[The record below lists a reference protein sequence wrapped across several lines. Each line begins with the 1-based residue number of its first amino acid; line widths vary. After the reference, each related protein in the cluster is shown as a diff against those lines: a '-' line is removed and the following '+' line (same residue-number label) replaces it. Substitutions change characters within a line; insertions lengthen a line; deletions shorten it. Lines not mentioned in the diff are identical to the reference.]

1 MRPAIALKTSKSNQ
15 LDLKVI
21 AESESRMKELLD
33 DGDPSKALQTGKLMA
48 KAWAKSLAE
57 NGHARLAHSF
67 MYVVMAGFWK
77 QVHGFTL
84 TQRELPKLNGIAL
97 SPLDES
103 VIAVASA
110 IGKAAGKLEII
121 TASYEL
127 GNIYTSILPD
137 SMRSGQG
144 IFYTPPA
151 LTQRLLKITEYAGV
165 DWKTAR
171 VIDPACGGGAFLM
184 PVALK
189 MVAALAEQTSAAN
202 IIRHIE
208 THLKGYEIDAFGAW
222 LTQVFVAAA
231 LRDLLRD
238 THSQLASLVTV
249 CDSLNTTIPD
259 GHLKFDLVIGN
270 PPYGKVKLTDDIR
283 NRYNDS
289 LYGHANYYGLF
300 THLALDLVKE
310 DGVIGFLTPTSF
322 LSGEYFKNLR
332 RLLRTRS
339 NPVEIDFVAVRKGVF
354 EDVLQETMLAVYQK
368 KVVNKACIKVNQI
381 TTLPGAKLEITNAGN
396 FPLAKDISAPWIL
409 PRNIDQGLTVKAMKR
424 MPLTLKDYGYK
435 VSTGPL
441 VWNRHKEQLVK
452 KTGKDCYP
460 IIWSE
465 AVTQDGRFILRAEKK
480 NHEPFFKF
488 KVGNESLVVHKP
500 CIILQRTTAKEQD
513 KRLIAA
519 MLPAELI
526 ARRNGVVIENHL
538 NMVLPVKENPPVGL
552 AVLTA
557 LLNSVVV
564 NDAFRTISGSVAV
577 SAYELESLPL
587 PRINQLTELE
597 GLVAAGDDQQL
608 IEQACYQLYHN
619 QINK

>member
-1 MRPAIALKTSKSNQ
+1 MRPAITLKTSKSN
-15 LDLKVI
+15 LLNLKGI

-33 DGDPSKALQTGKLMA
+33 DGDPSKALQSGKLMA
-48 KAWAKSLAE
+48 KAWAKNLAE
-57 NGHARLAHSF
+57 SEHLITARSF
-67 MYVVMAGFWK
+67 MYVVMAGFWE
-77 QVHGFTL
+77 QTHGL
-84 TQRELPKLNGIAL
+84 ILPKRELPQLNSITL
-97 SPLDES
+97 SPLDGS
-103 VIAVASA
+103 AVAVASA

-151 LTQRLLKITEYAGV
+151 LTQRLLKITESAGV
-165 DWKTAR
+165 KWQTAR
-171 VIDPACGGGAFLM
+171 VIDPACGGGAFLT

-189 MVAALAEQTSAAN
+189 MAASLAGRPAAD
-202 IIRHIE
+202 IIQHIE
-208 THLKGYEIDAFGAW
+208 THLKGYEIDPFGAW

-231 LRDLLRD
+231 LKDLLRD
-238 THSQLASLVTV
+238 AHTQLSALVTV
-249 CDSLNTTIPD
+249 CDSLNTPIPAIE
-259 GHLKFDLVIGN
+259 LKFDLVIGN
-270 PPYGKVKLTDDIR
+270 PPYGKVKLTDNIR
-283 NRYNDS
+283 QQYNDS

-332 RLLRTRS
+332 QLLRTSS

-368 KVVNKACIKVNQI
+368 KLVSKIKIKVNQI
-381 TTLPGAKLEITNAGN
+381 ITLPGAKLEVTSAGS

-409 PRNIDQGLTVKAMKR
+409 PRNIAQASIVKAMKK

-441 VWNRHKEQLVK
+441 VWNRHKDQLVK

-480 NHEPFFKF
+480 NHESFFKF
-488 KVGNESLVVHKP
+488 RAGNESLVIHKP

-519 MLPAELI
+519 VLPAELI
-526 ARRNGVVIENHL
+526 ARYNGVVVENHL
-538 NMVLPVKENPPVGL
+538 NMVLPLTDQPAVNL
-552 AVLTA
+552 SVLTA
-557 LLNSVVV
+557 LLNSAIV
-564 NDAFRTISGSVAV
+564 NDVFRTISGSVAV

-587 PRINQLTELE
+587 PRINQLTKLE
-597 GLVAAGDDQQL
+597 ALIVAGSDQQL
-608 IEQACYQLYHN
+608 IEQACCELYHN
-619 QINK
+619 H

>member
-1 MRPAIALKTSKSNQ
+1 MRPAIALKTSKSN
-15 LDLKVI
+15 LLNLKGI

-33 DGDPSKALQTGKLMA
+33 NGDPSKALQSGKLMA
-48 KAWAKSLAE
+48 KAWAKNLAE
-57 NGHARLAHSF
+57 SEHLLLAHSF

-77 QVHGFTL
+77 QTHGFIL
-84 TQRELPKLNGIAL
+84 PKCELPQLNGITL
-97 SPLDES
+97 FPLDGS
-103 VIAVASA
+103 AIAVASA

-137 SMRSGQG
+137 GMRSGQG

-151 LTQRLLKITEYAGV
+151 LTQRLLKITESAGV
-165 DWKTAR
+165 NWQTAR
-171 VIDPACGGGAFLM
+171 VIDPACGGGAFLT

-189 MVAALAEQTSAAN
+189 MVKALNGRPAAD

-208 THLKGYEIDAFGAW
+208 THLKGYEIDSFGAW
-222 LTQVFVAAA
+222 LTQVFVAVA
-231 LRDLLRD
+231 LKDLLHKAHR
-238 THSQLASLVTV
+238 QLASLVTV
-249 CDSLNTTIPD
+249 CDSLNTPVPA
-259 GHLKFDLVIGN
+259 GQFKFDLVIGN
-270 PPYGKVKLTDDIR
+270 PPYGKVKLTDTIR
-283 NRYNDS
+283 QKYNDS

-300 THLALDLVKE
+300 THLAMDLVKE

-368 KVVNKACIKVNQI
+368 KVVNKVCIKVNQI
-381 TTLPGAKLEITNAGN
+381 TTLPGAKLEITSAGN
-396 FPLAKDISAPWIL
+396 FPLAKDIFAPWIL
-409 PRNIDQGLTVKAMKR
+409 PRNIDQGLIVKAIKK

-465 AVTQDGRFILRAEKK
+465 AVTQDGRFIFRAEKK
-480 NHEPFFKF
+480 NHEPYFKF
-488 KVGNESLVVHKP
+488 RTGNESLVIHKA

-519 MLPAELI
+519 MLPEELI

-538 NMVLPVKENPPVGL
+538 NMVLPVMKNPPVSL

-557 LLNSVVV
+557 LLNSAVV

-587 PRINQLTELE
+587 PRVDQLTGLE
-597 GLVAAGDDQQL
+597 ELVAAGGDQQL
-608 IEQACYQLYHN
+608 IELACYQLYHN
-619 QINK
+619 R

>member
-1 MRPAIALKTSKSNQ
+1 
-15 LDLKVI
+15 
-21 AESESRMKELLD
+21 MKELLN
-33 DGDPSKALQTGKLMA
+33 DGDPSKALQSGKLMA
-48 KAWAKSLAE
+48 KAWAKNLAE
-57 NGHARLAHSF
+57 GEHVLSARSF
-67 MYVVMAGFWK
+67 MYAVMAGFWE
-77 QVHGFTL
+77 QVHSFIL
-84 TQRELPKLNGIAL
+84 PKCELPKLNSIAL
-97 SPLDES
+97 STLDES

-127 GNIYTSILPD
+127 GNIYTSLLPD
-137 SMRSGQG
+137 GIRSGQG

-151 LTQRLLKITEYAGV
+151 LTQRLLKITESAGV

-171 VIDPACGGGAFLM
+171 VIDPACGGGAFLT

-189 MVAALAEQTSAAN
+189 MVAALAGQTSDD

-208 THLKGYEIDAFGAW
+208 THLEGYEIDAFGAW

-231 LRDLLRD
+231 LKDVLQD
-238 THSQLASLVTV
+238 AHTQLASLVTI
-249 CDSLNTTIPD
+249 CDSLNATIP
-259 GHLKFDLVIGN
+259 GEQLKFDLVIGN
-270 PPYGKVKLTDDIR
+270 PPYGKVKLTDSIR
-283 NRYNDS
+283 NRYYDS
-289 LYGHANYYGLF
+289 LYGHANFYGLF

-310 DGVIGFLTPTSF
+310 SGVIGFLTPTSF

-332 RLLRTRS
+332 KLLRTKS
-339 NPVEIDFVAVRKGVF
+339 CPVEIDFVAVRKGVF

-368 KVVNKACIKVNQI
+368 KVKNKISVKVNQI
-381 TTLPGAKLEITNAGN
+381 TTLPGAKLELMNAGS
-396 FPLAKDISAPWIL
+396 FFLAKDVSAPWIL

-441 VWNRHKEQLVK
+441 VWNRHKDQLVK
-452 KTGKDCYP
+452 KAGKDCYP

-480 NHEPFFKF
+480 NHEPYFRFGA
-488 KVGNESLVVHKP
+488 GNESLVIHKP

-519 MLPAELI
+519 LLPAELI
-526 ARRNGVVIENHL
+526 ARRNGVVVENHL
-538 NMVLPVKENPPVGL
+538 NMILPL
-552 AVLTA
+552 AETPLVSLPVLTA
-557 LLNSVVV
+557 LLNSAVV

-587 PRINQLTELE
+587 PHINQLSELE
-597 GLVAAGDDQQL
+597 ALIIAGSDQQL

-619 QINK
+619 H